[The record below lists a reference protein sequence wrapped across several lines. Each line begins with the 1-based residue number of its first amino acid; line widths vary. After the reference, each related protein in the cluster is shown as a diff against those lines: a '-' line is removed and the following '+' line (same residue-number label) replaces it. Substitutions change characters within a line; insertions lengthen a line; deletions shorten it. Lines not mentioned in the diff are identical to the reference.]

1 MVEDGRY
8 SSLPPMTPTRP
19 AWPLCISLERGGM
32 NCFTRWRVL
41 ATDIV
46 NIENKGRMSSGKR
59 RRVLLVWSGT
69 SRVMTSGFVR
79 VSIGARDQ
87 IVTIHVR
94 SQLNFIIKMKSL
106 LLHSYYPHT
115 HACSILQL

>member
-8 SSLPPMTPTRP
+8 SSLPPITPTRP
-19 AWPLCISLERGGM
+19 AWPLCISLESGGI

-46 NIENKGRMSSGKR
+46 NIENKGR
-59 RRVLLVWSGT
+59 RRVSGT
-69 SRVMTSGFVR
+69 LRIMTSGFVR
-79 VSIGARDQ
+79 VPIGARDQ

-94 SQLNFIIKMKSL
+94 SQLNIIIEKKSL
-106 LLHSYYPHT
+106 LLHSYNYHT
-115 HACSILQL
+115 HTCYIVHF

>member
-19 AWPLCISLERGGM
+19 AWPLCISLESGGI

-41 ATDIV
+41 ATDIA

-59 RRVLLVWSGT
+59 RRVLRVWSGT
-69 SRVMTSGFVR
+69 LRIMTSGFVSS
-79 VSIGARDQ
+79 VDRDS
-87 IVTIHVR
+87 VR
-94 SQLNFIIKMKSL
+94 AIKLSRYTSDL
-106 LLHSYYPHT
+106 S
-115 HACSILQL
+115 